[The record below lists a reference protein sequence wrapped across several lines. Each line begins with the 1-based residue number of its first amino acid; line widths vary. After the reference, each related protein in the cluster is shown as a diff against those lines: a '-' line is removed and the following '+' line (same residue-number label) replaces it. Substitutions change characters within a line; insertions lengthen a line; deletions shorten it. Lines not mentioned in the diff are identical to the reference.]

1 MLLHAKIGVIWC
13 FFKFCTWSLFVTK
26 LNLKTSKNL
35 PKNINKEASYMTAI
49 HLKYSS
55 KILKRRIVSK
65 KLDFFHFNDLFG
77 GVTKLEAFQ

>member
-13 FFKFCTWSLFVTK
+13 FLKFCNWSLIVTK

-49 HLKYSS
+49 YMKYSP
-55 KILKRRIVSK
+55 KILKRRIVLK
-65 KLDFFHFNDLFG
+65 KLDFFSSF
-77 GVTKLEAFQ
+77 